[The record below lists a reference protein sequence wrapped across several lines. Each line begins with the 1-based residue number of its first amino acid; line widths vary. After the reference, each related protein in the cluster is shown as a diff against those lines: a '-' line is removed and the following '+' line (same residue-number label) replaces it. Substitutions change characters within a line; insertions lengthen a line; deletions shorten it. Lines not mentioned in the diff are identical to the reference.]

1 MEKNDD
7 KLEERKVVAFESM
20 AKSFSSMAEAMEEKN
35 DYTQDIGLVEWSDRL
50 EWYMNEFFQ
59 IFKTRTVGSTNRP
72 ERGSERIQEKTEGED
87 TNS

>member
-20 AKSFSSMAEAMEEKN
+20 AKSFSRMAEAMEEKN